1 MARARICAEALRQWG
16 PHVQCDDEQHRHRC
30 EVRQLLRWRVQHGR
44 DWVREWLAAAAR
56 RRDTQQ
62 LRSDATEQW
71 ARGSRGQH
79 GDWR

>member
-1 MARARICAEALRQWG
+1 M
-16 PHVQCDDEQHRHRC
+16 QHDTEERRHRC
-30 EVRQLLRWRVQHGR
+30 EVRQLLRWRQEHGLA
-44 DWVREWLAAAAR
+44 WVRDWLAAAAR

-71 ARGSRGQH
+71 ARGSRGQP